1 MTTLTLRTTK
11 IWADTIVERDCLGE
25 GCGQRIYF
33 AVNVKSGKAQPFDLP
48 VTPIGRERDLIDG
61 REILTIDLATAHHIS
76 CVAAAQFRKGKR

>member
-1 MTTLTLRTTK
+1 VTTLTLRTTK

-48 VTPIGRERDLIDG
+48 VNPIGREKDMLDE
-61 REILTIDLATAHHIS
+61 REIFTIDLAQAHHVT
-76 CVAAAQFRKGKR
+76 CPAASQFRKGKF